1 MKFIKGENRTQ
12 INLFPVS
19 LEHAINEDNE
29 VRIIDLFVD
38 SVSLEDYGY
47 LNKVRSSRDLEKECK
62 RNIEVMWLLKNLKPD
77 HNTISNF
84 RQDNP
89 KAINKVFRATVQIA
103 KNFNLIGG
111 KLIAGDSTKFRTHN
125 SKNIPF

>member
-111 KLIAGDSTKFRTHN
+111 KLIAGDSTKFRTQN

>member
-1 MKFIKGENRTQ
+1 MKFIKGNNRTQ

-19 LEHAINEDNE
+19 LEHAIDEDNE

-62 RNIEVMWLLKNLKPD
+62 ELQSYR
-77 HNTISNF
+77 
-84 RQDNP
+84 R
-89 KAINKVFRATVQIA
+89 
-103 KNFNLIGG
+103 
-111 KLIAGDSTKFRTHN
+111 
-125 SKNIPF
+125 